1 MINAGFVDFLF
12 TGAAIVPEALFFA
25 GYVGEAMLLLVPML
39 IVACLISLYR
49 DHVTGD
55 EPVDDA
61 EAVLPEHKHGR
72 A

>member
-25 GYVGEAMLLLVPML
+25 GYVGEAMLLMIPML
-39 IVACLISLYR
+39 IAACLISLYR
-49 DHVTGD
+49 DHVMVD
-55 EPVDDA
+55 EPVEKVDPAMHD
-61 EAVLPEHKHGR
+61 HKPGP